1 MTLTNYEKAKY
12 GTSSIVGV
20 VAGKVSYDLIRD
32 HQKNDIDVIYVKDLD
47 DVDDFDDDE
56 DDE

>member
-1 MTLTNYEKAKY
+1 MMLTTYEKAKY
-12 GTSSIVGV
+12 STSGV
-20 VAGKVSYDLIRD
+20 VGAVAAKVSYDLIRD

-47 DVDDFDDDE
+47 DVEEFDDE

>member
-12 GTSSIVGV
+12 STSTIVGA
-20 VAGKVSYDLIRD
+20 VAGKVSYDLIRE
-32 HQKNDIDVIYVKDLD
+32 HQKNDVDVIYVKDLD
-47 DVDDFDDDE
+47 DVEAFDDE

>member
-1 MTLTNYEKAKY
+1 MMLTSYEKAKY
-12 GTSSIVGV
+12 STSGV
-20 VAGKVSYDLIRD
+20 VGAVAAKVSYDLIRD

-47 DVDDFDDDE
+47 DVDEFDDE

>member
-12 GTSSIVGV
+12 GTSSVVGA
-20 VAGKVSYDLIRD
+20 VAAKVSYDIIRD
-32 HQKNDIDVIYVKDLD
+32 HQKTDVDVIYVKDLD
-47 DVDDFDDDE
+47 DVEEFDDE

>member
-12 GTSSIVGV
+12 STSTLVGT
-20 VAGKVSYDLIRD
+20 VAAKVSYDIIRD
-32 HQKNDIDVIYVKDLD
+32 HQKSDIDVIYVKDLD
-47 DVDDFDDDE
+47 DMETFDDE